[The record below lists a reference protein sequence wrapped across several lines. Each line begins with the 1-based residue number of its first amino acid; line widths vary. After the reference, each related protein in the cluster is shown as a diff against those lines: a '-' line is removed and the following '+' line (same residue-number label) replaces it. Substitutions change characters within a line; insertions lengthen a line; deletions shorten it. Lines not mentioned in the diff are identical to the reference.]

1 MVLAFQ
7 EEGIRLL
14 IQMGFTETQAKLYLA
29 LLNIGKTRCED
40 PV

>member
-14 IQMGFTETQAKLYLA
+14 IQMGFTETQAKLYLGTF
-29 LLNIGKTRCED
+29 NHRKNRRENPI
-40 PV
+40 